1 MWRSVVRALFIAL
14 VFASSASA
22 DSSSPSANRWTVQFH
37 SGDVSVSS
45 VGATDWRTPEP
56 GQVLSAPFH
65 IRTGATGEMILL
77 RGEDTLLVSPESRIE
92 VRAVEHSP
100 DIGLVTRIQQ
110 AVGSLVYQVEKRSR
124 QRFEVHT
131 PYLVSVVKG
140 TTFTISVTE
149 HDTSVSLNEG
159 SLEVLSKDGLH
170 RALLKPG
177 EIARH
182 EKGMGAIRVS
192 DGTLKQS
199 QWGAWHPANA
209 RHDTAGDKRSR
220 PDVSLWRHA
229 PHASGTAPGRSGT
242 APGRSGIAPGR
253 SGTAPGRS
261 GTAPGRSGTAPGRSG
276 IAPGRSGT
284 APGRSGI
291 APGRSGMLRGRSGMA
306 PGRSG
311 IAPGKNK

>member
-1 MWRSVVRALFIAL
+1 MWRSVVRVLFIAL
-14 VFASSASA
+14 IFSSSASA
-22 DSSSPSANRWTVQFH
+22 DSSSLSANRWTVQIH

-45 VGATDWRTPEP
+45 VGATDWRIPEP

-65 IRTGATGEMILL
+65 IRTGSTGEMILF

-100 DIGLVTRIQQ
+100 DTGLVTKILQ

-149 HDTSVSLNEG
+149 NDTSVSLDEG

-170 RALLKPG
+170 RALLNPG

-192 DGTLKQS
+192 DGALKQS

-209 RHDTAGDKRSR
+209 RRDKAGDKRSR
-220 PDVSLWRHA
+220 LDVSNWRHA
-229 PHASGTAPGRSGT
+229 PHV
-242 APGRSGIAPGR
+242 SGIAPGR

-261 GTAPGRSGTAPGRSG
+261 GMAPGLSGLAPGLAGTAPGRSGTAPGRLG
-276 IAPGRSGT
+276 ITPGRSGT
-284 APGRSGI
+284 APGRLGI
-291 APGRSGMLRGRSGMA
+291 TPGRSGT
-306 PGRSG
+306 
-311 IAPGKNK
+311 APGKNK